1 MFGRRITIF
10 KLLGFEVKIDLS
22 WLIIAVL
29 ITWTLAE
36 GLFPHY
42 FEGLSKRAYWFMGVA
57 GALGLFLSIVF
68 HELCH
73 SLVARRYGLPMTG
86 ITLFIFGGVAEMS
99 EEPQSPKAEFMMAIA
114 GPASSVAL
122 GALMY
127 GAHFLA
133 QGMNLPSYMSGV
145 LWYLAFINM
154 LLAAFNMLPAFPLD
168 GGRVLRSAL
177 WWWKKNLK
185 WATRTASQAGSI
197 FGIILIMLGLLNV
210 LTGNVIGGIWW
221 FLIGMFLRSAA
232 QSSYRQVLLRK
243 ALEGEPVRKLMI
255 EDPVTVPPSISL
267 EELAEDY
274 FMKYHYKMFPVVKDG
289 RLQGCI
295 SMEQAKEIP
304 RESWRERSVGELAEG
319 CSGDNT
325 IPPESDVVEALSAMN
340 RKGKSRLMVVEGGR
354 LLGIITMRDIMR
366 HFSMKLELEESEK

>member
-1 MFGRRITIF
+1 MFGRRITLF
-10 KLLGFEVKIDLS
+10 KLLGFEVKVDVS
-22 WLIIAVL
+22 WLVIAVL
-29 ITWTLAE
+29 ISWTLAQ

-42 FEGLSKRAYWFMGVA
+42 FEGLSNRAYWFMGIA
-57 GALGLFLSIVF
+57 GALGLFLSIIF

-114 GPASSVAL
+114 GPASSVLL

-127 GAHFLA
+127 AAHFLA
-133 QGMNLPSYMSGV
+133 LGLDVPVYVSGV
-145 LWYLAFINM
+145 LWYLALINV

-185 WATRTASQAGSI
+185 WATRTASQAGSL
-197 FGIILIMLGLLNV
+197 FGLILIVLGLMSV
-210 LTGNVIGGIWW
+210 LTGNLIGGIWW
-221 FLIGMFLRSAA
+221 FLIGMFLRNAA

-255 EDPVTVPPSISL
+255 ENPVTVSPSTSL
-267 EELAEDY
+267 EELAESY
-274 FMKYHYKMFPVVKDG
+274 FMKYHYKMFPVVENG
-289 RLQGCI
+289 RLLGCI

-304 RESWRERSVGELAEG
+304 RDRWGERRVGDLAEG
-319 CSGDNT
+319 CSGENT
-325 IPPESDVVEALSAMN
+325 IPPESDVMEALSAMN
-340 RKGKSRLMVVEGGR
+340 RRGKSRLMVVEDGR
-354 LLGIITMRDIMR
+354 LLGIITTRDIMR
-366 HFSMKLELEESEK
+366 HFSVKLELEESGE